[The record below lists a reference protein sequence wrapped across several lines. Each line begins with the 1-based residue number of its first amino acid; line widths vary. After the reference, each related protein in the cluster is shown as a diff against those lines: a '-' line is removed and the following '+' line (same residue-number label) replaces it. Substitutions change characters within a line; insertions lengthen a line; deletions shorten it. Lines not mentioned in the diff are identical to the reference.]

1 VMRTGAV
8 IPAAPGEIGTAVRVW
23 TIPAAR
29 MKGERAEEEPK
40 DFRVSL
46 SAAALAIAEE
56 MRHNGAEFLFQGGK
70 RGKPLSNMAMLKLLH
85 RMGRGDLTTHGFRSC
100 FKDWGTNVPIS
111 SARLSKWRWR
121 IRSIARP
128 RQPIG
133 AANYSKSAGN

>member
-1 VMRTGAV
+1 MRTGAV

-70 RGKPLSNMAMLKLLH
+70 RGKPL
-85 RMGRGDLTTHGFRSC
+85 
-100 FKDWGTNVPIS
+100 
-111 SARLSKWRWR
+111 
-121 IRSIARP
+121 
-128 RQPIG
+128 
-133 AANYSKSAGN
+133 